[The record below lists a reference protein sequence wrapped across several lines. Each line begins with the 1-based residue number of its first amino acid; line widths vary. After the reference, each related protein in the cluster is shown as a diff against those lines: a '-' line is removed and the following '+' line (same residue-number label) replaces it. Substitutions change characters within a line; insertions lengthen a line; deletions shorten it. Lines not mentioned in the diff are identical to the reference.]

1 MTDFRNLFDIR
12 IKNYFRHHIHFDDFL
27 SVILFNGR
35 QDTRIRLIQYVPTV
49 KSTVLLTTNET
60 IERTR
65 DHLTHVMIDGKHCY
79 VGIEH
84 QSYSDKTMF
93 QRIMEYDYLDYL
105 QQYHDYQDNH
115 GKKKIKKIITIVI
128 YYGEEDKWK
137 GARNYED
144 MTMDAPRKFERYY
157 NVRFMPL
164 IEMAKL
170 DESKFTNKDNYNL
183 VKGLKMLYGK
193 IAPDDDFKVSH
204 EVACVLGALTH
215 DKEIYNHIEKQKGD
229 VNMGQYVLNI
239 SKKARL
245 EGKEEGRKEGIKE
258 GKIEGKIEGRKEG
271 LHEGVINTLLQQ
283 LQSKFGKLSPK
294 TIHQIQT
301 SNDEQL
307 HALTIHILNMN
318 SEEDVLE
325 ILKI

>member
-1 MTDFRNLFDIR
+1 M
-12 IKNYFRHHIHFDDFL
+12 
-27 SVILFNGR
+27 
-35 QDTRIRLIQYVPTV
+35 IQYVPTV

-79 VGIEH
+79 VGVEH
-84 QSYSDKTMF
+84 QSYNDKTMF

-105 QQYHDYQDNH
+105 QQYHDYQDSH

-137 GARNYED
+137 GARNYGD

-170 DESKFTNKDNYNL
+170 HESKFTNKDNYNL

-193 IAPDDDFKVSH
+193 IAPDNDFKVSH

-215 DKEIYNHIEKQKGD
+215 DKEIYNHIEQQKGD

-245 EGKEEGRKEGIKE
+245 EGKE
-258 GKIEGKIEGRKEG
+258 EGRKEG

-294 TIHQIQT
+294 TIYQIQT

-307 HALTIHILNMN
+307 HALTVHILNMN
-318 SEEDVLE
+318 SEEDVMA
-325 ILKI
+325 ILING

>member
-12 IKNYFRHHIHFDDFL
+12 IKNYFCHHIHFDDLL

-105 QQYHDYQDNH
+105 QQYHDYQDSH
-115 GKKKIKKIITIVI
+115 SKKKIKKIITIVI

-215 DKEIYNHIEKQKGD
+215 DKEIYNHIEQQKGD
-229 VNMGQYVLNI
+229 VNMGRYVLNI

-245 EGKEEGRKEGIKE
+245 EGKEEGRKEGIK
-258 GKIEGKIEGRKEG
+258 EGKIEGRKEG

>member
-12 IKNYFRHHIHFDDFL
+12 IKNYFRHHNHFDDLL

-35 QDTRIRLIQYVPTV
+35 QDTRIRLIQYDPTV

-79 VGIEH
+79 VGVEH
-84 QSYSDKTMF
+84 QSYNDKTMF

-105 QQYHDYQDNH
+105 QQYHDYQDSH

-193 IAPDDDFKVSH
+193 IAPDNDFKVSH

-215 DKEIYNHIEKQKGD
+215 DKDIYNHIKQQKGD

-245 EGKEEGRKEGIKE
+245 EGKE
-258 GKIEGKIEGRKEG
+258 EGRKEG

-294 TIHQIQT
+294 TIYQIQT

-307 HALTIHILNMN
+307 HALTVHILNMN
-318 SEEDVLE
+318 SEEDVMA
-325 ILKI
+325 ILING

>member
-12 IKNYFRHHIHFDDFL
+12 IKNYFRHHNHIADLL
-27 SVILFNGR
+27 SVILFDGHR
-35 QDTRIRLIQYVPTV
+35 DTHIRLIQYIPTE
-49 KSTVLLTTNET
+49 KSTALLTTNET

-65 DHLTHVMIDGKHCY
+65 DHLIHVMIDGKHCY

-84 QSYSDKTMF
+84 QSYNDQTMF
-93 QRIMEYDYLDYL
+93 QRIMKYDYLDYL
-105 QQYHDYQDNH
+105 QQYHDYQDSH

-193 IAPDDDFKVSH
+193 IAPDNDFKVSH

-215 DKEIYNHIEKQKGD
+215 DKEIYNHIEQQKGD

-245 EGKEEGRKEGIKE
+245 EGKE
-258 GKIEGKIEGRKEG
+258 EGRKEG

-294 TIHQIQT
+294 TIYQIQT

-307 HALTIHILNMN
+307 HALTVHILNMN
-318 SEEDVLE
+318 SEEDVLK
-325 ILKI
+325 ILKND

>member
-12 IKNYFRHHIHFDDFL
+12 IKNYFRHHNHFDDLL
-27 SVILFNGR
+27 SV
-35 QDTRIRLIQYVPTV
+35 IRLIQYVPTV

-79 VGIEH
+79 VGVEH
-84 QSYSDKTMF
+84 QSYNDKTMF

-105 QQYHDYQDNH
+105 QQYHDYQDSH

-170 DESKFTNKDNYNL
+170 HESKFTNKDNYNL

-193 IAPDDDFKVSH
+193 IAPDNDFKVSH

-215 DKEIYNHIEKQKGD
+215 DKEIYNHIEQQKGD

-245 EGKEEGRKEGIKE
+245 EGKE
-258 GKIEGKIEGRKEG
+258 EGRKEG

-294 TIHQIQT
+294 TIYQIQT

-307 HALTIHILNMN
+307 HALTVHILNMN
-318 SEEDVLE
+318 SEEDVMA
-325 ILKI
+325 ILING

>member
-1 MTDFRNLFDIR
+1 MKSEECVCI
-12 IKNYFRHHIHFDDFL
+12 

-35 QDTRIRLIQYVPTV
+35 QDGHQDTRIRLIQYVPTV

-79 VGIEH
+79 VGVEH

-105 QQYHDYQDNH
+105 QQYHDYQDSH

-164 IEMAKL
+164 IEMVKL

-215 DKEIYNHIEKQKGD
+215 DKEIYNHIEQQEGD

-258 GKIEGKIEGRKEG
+258 GKIEGKKEG
-271 LHEGVINTLLQQ
+271 LHEGAINTLLQL

-307 HALTIHILNMN
+307 HALTIHILNIN
-318 SEEDVLE
+318 NEEDVME
-325 ILKI
+325 IIKI

>member
-1 MTDFRNLFDIR
+1 
-12 IKNYFRHHIHFDDFL
+12 
-27 SVILFNGR
+27 
-35 QDTRIRLIQYVPTV
+35 
-49 KSTVLLTTNET
+49 
-60 IERTR
+60 
-65 DHLTHVMIDGKHCY
+65 
-79 VGIEH
+79 
-84 QSYSDKTMF
+84 
-93 QRIMEYDYLDYL
+93 MEYDYLDYL
-105 QQYHDYQDNH
+105 QQYHDYQDSR
-115 GKKKIKKIITIVI
+115 GRDKIKKIITIVI
-128 YYGEEDKWK
+128 YYGEKKWK

-193 IAPDDDFKVSH
+193 IAPDNDFKVSH

-215 DKEIYNHIEKQKGD
+215 DKDIYNHIKQQKGD

-245 EGKEEGRKEGIKE
+245 EGKE
-258 GKIEGKIEGRKEG
+258 EGRKEG

-294 TIHQIQT
+294 TIYQIQT

-307 HALTIHILNMN
+307 HALTVHILNMN
-318 SEEDVLE
+318 SEEDVMA
-325 ILKI
+325 ILING

>member
-12 IKNYFRHHIHFDDFL
+12 IKNYFRHHNHIADLL
-27 SVILFNGR
+27 SVILFDDHR
-35 QDTRIRLIQYVPTV
+35 DTHICLIQDIPTE
-49 KSTVLLTTNET
+49 KSTALLTTNET

-65 DHLTHVMIDGKHCY
+65 DHLIHVMIDGKHCY
-79 VGIEH
+79 VGVEH
-84 QSYSDKTMF
+84 QSYNDKTMF

-105 QQYHDYQDNH
+105 QQYHDYQDSH

-193 IAPDDDFKVSH
+193 IAPDNDFKVSH

-215 DKEIYNHIEKQKGD
+215 DKEIYNHIEQQKGD

-245 EGKEEGRKEGIKE
+245 EGKE
-258 GKIEGKIEGRKEG
+258 EGRKEG

-294 TIHQIQT
+294 TIYQIQT

-307 HALTIHILNMN
+307 HALTVHILNMN
-318 SEEDVLE
+318 SEEDVLK
-325 ILKI
+325 ILKND

>member
-12 IKNYFRHHIHFDDFL
+12 IKNYFRHHNHIADLL
-27 SVILFNGR
+27 SVILFDGHR
-35 QDTRIRLIQYVPTV
+35 DTHIRLIQYIPTE
-49 KSTVLLTTNET
+49 KSTALLTTNET

-65 DHLTHVMIDGKHCY
+65 DHLIHVMIDGKHCY

-84 QSYSDKTMF
+84 QSYNDQTMF
-93 QRIMEYDYLDYL
+93 QRIMKYDYLDYL
-105 QQYHDYQDNH
+105 QQYHDYQDSH

-183 VKGLKMLYGK
+183 VKGLKTLYGK
-193 IAPDDDFKVSH
+193 IAPDNDFKVSH

-215 DKEIYNHIEKQKGD
+215 DKEIYNHIEQQKGD

-245 EGKEEGRKEGIKE
+245 EGKE
-258 GKIEGKIEGRKEG
+258 EGRKEG

-294 TIHQIQT
+294 TIYQIQT

-307 HALTIHILNMN
+307 HALTVHILNMN
-318 SEEDVLE
+318 SEEDVLK
-325 ILKI
+325 ILKND

>member
-12 IKNYFRHHIHFDDFL
+12 IKNYFCHHIHFDDLL

-105 QQYHDYQDNH
+105 QQYHDYQDSH
-115 GKKKIKKIITIVI
+115 SKKKIKKIITIVI

-183 VKGLKMLYGK
+183 VKGLKMLYGI

-215 DKEIYNHIEKQKGD
+215 DKEIYNHIEQQKGD

-245 EGKEEGRKEGIKE
+245 EGKEEGRKEGIK
-258 GKIEGKIEGRKEG
+258 EGKIEGRKEG

-318 SEEDVLE
+318 SEEDVMK
-325 ILKI
+325 ILING

>member
-1 MTDFRNLFDIR
+1 MIFYQLF
-12 IKNYFRHHIHFDDFL
+12 F
-27 SVILFNGR
+27 FNGR

-79 VGIEH
+79 VGVEH
-84 QSYSDKTMF
+84 QSYNDKTMF

-105 QQYHDYQDNH
+105 QQYHDYQDSH

-128 YYGEEDKWK
+128 YYGEKKWT
-137 GARNYED
+137 GSRNYED

-193 IAPDDDFKVSH
+193 IAPDNDFKVSH

-215 DKEIYNHIEKQKGD
+215 DKEIYNHIEQQKGD

-245 EGKEEGRKEGIKE
+245 EGKE
-258 GKIEGKIEGRKEG
+258 EGRKEG

-294 TIHQIQT
+294 TIYQIQT

-307 HALTIHILNMN
+307 HALTVHILNMN
-318 SEEDVLE
+318 SEEDVMA
-325 ILKI
+325 ILING

>member
-1 MTDFRNLFDIR
+1 
-12 IKNYFRHHIHFDDFL
+12 
-27 SVILFNGR
+27 
-35 QDTRIRLIQYVPTV
+35 
-49 KSTVLLTTNET
+49 
-60 IERTR
+60 
-65 DHLTHVMIDGKHCY
+65 MIDGKHCY

-215 DKEIYNHIEKQKGD
+215 DKEIYNHIEQQKGD
-229 VNMGQYVLNI
+229 VNMGRYVLNI

-245 EGKEEGRKEGIKE
+245 EGKEEGRKEGIK
-258 GKIEGKIEGRKEG
+258 EGKIEGRKEG

-318 SEEDVLE
+318 SEEDVMK
-325 ILKI
+325 ILING

>member
-12 IKNYFRHHIHFDDFL
+12 IKNYFRHHNHFDDLL

-79 VGIEH
+79 VGVEH
-84 QSYSDKTMF
+84 QCYNDKTMF
-93 QRIMEYDYLDYL
+93 ERMMEYDYLDS
-105 QQYHDYQDNH
+105 H

-157 NVRFMPL
+157 NVHFMPL

-193 IAPDDDFKVSH
+193 IAPDNDFKVSH

-215 DKEIYNHIEKQKGD
+215 DKEIYNHIEQQKGD

-245 EGKEEGRKEGIKE
+245 EGKE
-258 GKIEGKIEGRKEG
+258 EGRKEG

-294 TIHQIQT
+294 TIYQIQT

-307 HALTIHILNMN
+307 HALTVHILNMN
-318 SEEDVLE
+318 SEEDVMA
-325 ILKI
+325 ILING

>member
-12 IKNYFRHHIHFDDFL
+12 IKNYFCHHIHFDDLL

-105 QQYHDYQDNH
+105 QQYHDYQDSH
-115 GKKKIKKIITIVI
+115 SKKKIKKIITIVI

-183 VKGLKMLYGK
+183 VKGLKMLYGI

-215 DKEIYNHIEKQKGD
+215 DKEIYNPYRTTERRCKYGTIC
-229 VNMGQYVLNI
+229 
-239 SKKARL
+239 
-245 EGKEEGRKEGIKE
+245 IK
-258 GKIEGKIEGRKEG
+258 
-271 LHEGVINTLLQQ
+271 HQQ
-283 LQSKFGKLSPK
+283 ES
-294 TIHQIQT
+294 QT
-301 SNDEQL
+301 
-307 HALTIHILNMN
+307 
-318 SEEDVLE
+318 
-325 ILKI
+325 

>member
-12 IKNYFRHHIHFDDFL
+12 IKNYFCHHNHFDDLL

-105 QQYHDYQDNH
+105 QQYHDYQDSH
-115 GKKKIKKIITIVI
+115 SKKKIKKIITIVI

-215 DKEIYNHIEKQKGD
+215 DKEIYNHIEQQKGD

-245 EGKEEGRKEGIKE
+245 EGKEEGRTDRNEP
-258 GKIEGKIEGRKEG
+258 GRR
-271 LHEGVINTLLQQ
+271 H
-283 LQSKFGKLSPK
+283 
-294 TIHQIQT
+294 
-301 SNDEQL
+301 
-307 HALTIHILNMN
+307 
-318 SEEDVLE
+318 
-325 ILKI
+325 

>member
-12 IKNYFRHHIHFDDFL
+12 IKNYFRHHNHFDDLL

-79 VGIEH
+79 VGVEH
-84 QSYSDKTMF
+84 QSYNDKTMF

-105 QQYHDYQDNH
+105 QQYHDYQDSR
-115 GKKKIKKIITIVI
+115 GRDKIKKIITIVI
-128 YYGEEDKWK
+128 YYGEKKWT
-137 GARNYED
+137 GSRNYED
-144 MTMDAPRKFERYY
+144 MTMEAPQIFEGYY
-157 NVRFMPL
+157 NVHFMPL
-164 IEMAKL
+164 IEVVHL
-170 DESKFTNKDNYNL
+170 DENKFTNKDNYNL

-193 IAPDDDFKVSH
+193 IAPDNDFMVSH

-215 DKEIYNHIEKQKGD
+215 DKEIYNHIEQQKGD

-245 EGKEEGRKEGIKE
+245 EGKE
-258 GKIEGKIEGRKEG
+258 EGRKEG

-294 TIHQIQT
+294 TIYQIQT

-307 HALTIHILNMN
+307 HALTVHILNMN
-318 SEEDVLE
+318 SEEDVLK
-325 ILKI
+325 ILKND

>member
-12 IKNYFRHHIHFDDFL
+12 IKNYFCHHIHFDDLL

-105 QQYHDYQDNH
+105 QQYHDYQDSH
-115 GKKKIKKIITIVI
+115 SKKKIKKIITIVI

-183 VKGLKMLYGK
+183 VKGLKMLYGI

-215 DKEIYNHIEKQKGD
+215 DKEIYNHIEQQKGD

-245 EGKEEGRKEGIKE
+245 EGKEEGRKEGIK
-258 GKIEGKIEGRKEG
+258 EGKIEGRKEG

-307 HALTIHILNMN
+307 HALTIHILNMY
-318 SEEDVLE
+318 
-325 ILKI
+325 LKKFEGQIF